1 MDRRISPLR
10 KSEIEELELAIGRA
24 KADGT
29 SVVKLD
35 ISVAERILE
44 TMRKPT

>member
-1 MDRRISPLR
+1 MSVTSPLR

-29 SVVKLD
+29 RVVKLD
-35 ISVAERILE
+35 IAVAERILD